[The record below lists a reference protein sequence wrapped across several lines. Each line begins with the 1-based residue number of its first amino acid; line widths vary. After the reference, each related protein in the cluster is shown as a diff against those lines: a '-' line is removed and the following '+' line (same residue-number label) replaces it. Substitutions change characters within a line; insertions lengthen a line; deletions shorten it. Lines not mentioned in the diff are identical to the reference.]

1 MDASHYLQF
10 AVMIVQRDVQL
21 IGFLSAGALVLSIGA
36 IAVVSGLIIRLMNM
50 SGWFMWTLA
59 GIFDNIGVVQ
69 ESMQTISRPPGSY
82 LLTFELPGRTPVRYP
97 VLLHRAEEL
106 RVDLTLPPSAAVPS
120 GYVYVPPGRFLF
132 GTSSDESVRQGFLS
146 TVPVHEV
153 ASPAYLIG
161 RFEVTYADWLEYL
174 RALPPAE
181 RAARTIHVPKGGIGG
196 GVDLTELADGS
207 WQLTLQPVTQAHV
220 AGLGGMIVYRA
231 RKVRAEQDWQR
242 LPVSGIG
249 PPDILAYAEW
259 LDRTGRVPGARLCSE
274 KEWERAARGADDREY
289 PHGSLLDPEDAN
301 FDETYGRDVRIA
313 GPDAVGSY
321 PASAS
326 PFGLLDMA
334 GNVFEWAASSLAPG
348 ELVARS
354 GGYFMGAIAS
364 RSTNRTPLD
373 PSFRE
378 KPAAR
383 PVPSS
388 AAALDAASPL
398 N

>member
-1 MDASHYLQF
+1 
-10 AVMIVQRDVQL
+10 
-21 IGFLSAGALVLSIGA
+21 
-36 IAVVSGLIIRLMNM
+36 
-50 SGWFMWTLA
+50 
-59 GIFDNIGVVQ
+59 
-69 ESMQTISRPPGSY
+69 
-82 LLTFELPGRTPVRYP
+82 
-97 VLLHRAEEL
+97 
-106 RVDLTLPPSAAVPS
+106 
-120 GYVYVPPGRFLF
+120 
-132 GTSSDESVRQGFLS
+132 
-146 TVPVHEV
+146 
-153 ASPAYLIG
+153 
-161 RFEVTYADWLEYL
+161 
-174 RALPPAE
+174 
-181 RAARTIHVPKGGIGG
+181 
-196 GVDLTELADGS
+196 
-207 WQLTLQPVTQAHV
+207 
-220 AGLGGMIVYRA
+220 MIVYRS

-373 PSFRE
+373 PSFRDPGVGIRLCASF
-378 KPAAR
+378 PA
-383 PVPSS
+383 
-388 AAALDAASPL
+388 
-398 N
+398 NK